1 MEASVCR
8 LSARSRH
15 SEAIRFTPSARRTPA
30 RPAPRTDGRP
40 TEIRRTLHDCMHKAH
55 SAFKSSYILDSN
67 NTLPT
72 HKYATTSAC
81 GVLRARRTCAVT
93 RRSTHSASTVH
104 ATAQCALLCVHGA
117 IRRPRAQAPPL
128 DPAQPLQGRGAS
140 LEAACPDTSQS
151 ALPRTKE
158 PPLPPRD
165 STGRPARSSW
175 RRHVHQVEQLI
186 IKLRSYLYGGLPGPE
201 RRNGTI
207 RRRAESVRG
216 VRRESVRKVCAGCE
230 ATHLLPLHADVDI
243 GAARGQRV

>member
-1 MEASVCR
+1 M
-8 LSARSRH
+8 SARSRH

-72 HKYATTSAC
+72 HKYATTSAF

-93 RRSTHSASTVH
+93 RRSTHSASTACDRTMRAPVR
-104 ATAQCALLCVHGA
+104 A
-117 IRRPRAQAPPL
+117 RRHPPPPCSGPASGPGPAPPG
-128 DPAQPLQGRGAS
+128 PRG
-140 LEAACPDTSQS
+140 
-151 ALPRTKE
+151 LPR
-158 PPLPPRD
+158 
-165 STGRPARSSW
+165 
-175 RRHVHQVEQLI
+175 
-186 IKLRSYLYGGLPGPE
+186 GGLPRHLPVGAATHQGATAPSERLNRTTGSIILAKTCSPSRAANHQAALVSVRRSPRPE

-230 ATHLLPLHADVDI
+230 ATHLLPLHADVDL